1 MSPLSGASSPTGRAA
16 HWVVWRRLA
25 QARARER
32 PGQLLATVL
41 AIALGV
47 ALGVAVYLVNR
58 AALNE
63 FGLATRRLVGEA
75 DIIVR
80 GPVAGFSEELFAELA
95 RDRDV
100 SAASPLLEEQL
111 ALADHPEPLKL
122 IALDPFRAA
131 AVQPALIGPIRGDIL
146 SLLDADA
153 VILSAAAAEQ
163 LQLRRGERLNVLVGS
178 TSRALRVIGILPQSV
193 YAEPLALMDLA
204 AAQYTLNQLGRINRI
219 DLRLRAGTD
228 VPGYRTRLLTRLPPG
243 VLALA
248 PEVELDRAASATRAY
263 RVNLNMLALVTLL
276 TGAFLVFSTQW
287 LSVLRRRGQLAL
299 LRALGVTRGEL
310 GSALLF
316 EGAVIGALGSA
327 LGIVLGIGAAAA
339 VLQYL
344 NADLDNGRL
353 VLTQT
358 SLLNQ
363 ALPLVLFFLLG
374 TAVSALGAWRP
385 AREAARRAPALALK
399 AGDAEEGLGRS
410 QSTIPALLL
419 IGAGLLLV
427 ALPPVRG
434 LPLAGYAAV
443 AALLL
448 GSVLLAPPL
457 MRFLLARV
465 PRTGRVTIDTA
476 LAQLK
481 GGVGLSAVSL
491 AAIIVSF
498 SLMVAMTIMVH
509 SFRDSFEL
517 WLGKML
523 PADLQLRVPLGSD
536 TAGLSAA
543 DQDLLASLPGIA
555 RVEFRRAQPIY
566 LRADRPAVTL
576 IARDGSTR
584 ALVGNLPLI
593 RQAPLPW
600 PGDSSPIWISE
611 ALQDLYGYRPGDRLS
626 LPIAGHEQ
634 PVFVAGIWRDY
645 VRPGGALVMERA
657 LYIRLTGD
665 GNATEAALWLKP
677 GANAAAVSS
686 AVQAHFGNDAALELV
701 STDMVRSRSLLI
713 FDRAFAMTY
722 ALEIVAVLIGLVGVG
737 VAASSTALA
746 RRAQFGM
753 LRHLGMLRAQV
764 LGMLASDGLFMSGL
778 GVLYGLTLGL
788 GLSLVLIY
796 VINRQSFNWSID
808 LSVPWRSLAALSGAL
823 IAAVTLTSIWSGR
836 AALGEAAIR
845 AVREDW

>member
-1 MSPLSGASSPTGRAA
+1 
-16 HWVVWRRLA
+16 VVWRRLA

-75 DIIVR
+75 DLIVR
-80 GPVAGFSEELFAELA
+80 GPVAGFSEDLFAELA
-95 RDRDV
+95 RDREV
-100 SAASPLLEEQL
+100 SAASPMLEEQL
-111 ALADHPEPLKL
+111 ALANRAEPLKL

-131 AVQPALIGPIRGDIL
+131 AVQPALIGPISGDIL

-163 LQLRRGERLNVLVGS
+163 LHLRRGERLNVLVGS

-204 AAQYTLNQLGRINRI
+204 AAQWTLNQLGRINRI

-243 VLALA
+243 ILALA

-316 EGAVIGALGSA
+316 EGAAIGALGSV
-327 LGIVLGIGAAAA
+327 LGIALGIGAAAA

-344 NADLDNGRL
+344 NADPDNGRL

-358 SLLNQ
+358 FLVNQ
-363 ALPLVLFFLLG
+363 ALPLVLFLLLG

-399 AGDAEEGLGRS
+399 AGDAEAGLGTA

-427 ALPPVRG
+427 GLPPVRG
-434 LPLAGYAAV
+434 LPLSGYAAV

-481 GGVGLSAVSL
+481 GSVGLSAVSL

-536 TAGLSAA
+536 TAALSAA

-555 RVEFRRAQPIY
+555 RAEFRRAQPIY

-576 IARDGSTR
+576 IARDGNTR
-584 ALVGNLPLI
+584 ALIGNLPLI

-600 PGDSSPIWISE
+600 PGDASPIWISE
-611 ALQDLYGYRPGDRLS
+611 ALQDLYGYQPGDHFS

-665 GNATEAALWLKP
+665 ANASEAALWLKP
-677 GANAAAVSS
+677 GASAAAVSA

-808 LSVPWRSLAALSGAL
+808 LSVPWRSLAALSSAL
-823 IAAVTLTSIWSGR
+823 IVAVTATSIWSGR

>member
-1 MSPLSGASSPTGRAA
+1 MRTRAGAATGSRGAA
-16 HWVVWRRLA
+16 QWVVWRRLA

-47 ALGVAVYLVNR
+47 ALGVAVYLVNG

-63 FGLATRRLVGEA
+63 FGLATHQLIGEA
-75 DIIVR
+75 DIVVR
-80 GPVAGFSEELFAELA
+80 GPVGGFSEVLFAQLA

-100 SAASPLLEEQL
+100 SDASAVLEEQL
-111 ALADHPEPLKL
+111 ALAGRPEPLKL
-122 IALDPFRAA
+122 IAIDPFRAA
-131 AVQPALIGPIRGDIL
+131 AVQPMLIGPIRGDIL
-146 SLLDADA
+146 TLLDADA

-163 LQLRRGERLNVLVGS
+163 LQVRRGERFNVLVGS
-178 TSRALRVIGILPQSV
+178 TSRALQVIAILPQGV

-204 AAQYTLNQLGRINRI
+204 AAQWTLGQLGRINRI
-219 DLRLRAGTD
+219 DLRLRPGTA
-228 VPGYRTRLLTRLPPG
+228 VQAYRTRLLARLPPG
-243 VLALA
+243 VLAVA
-248 PEVELDRAASATRAY
+248 PEVEMERAAGATRAY

-287 LSVLRRRGQLAL
+287 LSVLRRRSQLAL
-299 LRALGVTRGEL
+299 LRALGVTRREL
-310 GSALLF
+310 SSALLF
-316 EGAVIGALGSA
+316 EGVTIGALGSL
-327 LGIVLGIGAAAA
+327 LGVGLGIGAAAA

-344 NADLDNGRL
+344 SADLDTGRL
-353 VLTQT
+353 VLTQV
-358 SLLNQ
+358 SLAP
-363 ALPLVLFFLLG
+363 ALPLVLFFALG
-374 TAVSALGAWRP
+374 TTVSALGAWRP

-399 AGDAEEGLGRS
+399 AGDAEGGLPGF
-410 QSTIPALLL
+410 QSVLAPLLL
-419 IGAGLLLV
+419 IGAALLLV
-427 ALPPVRG
+427 ALPPVHG

-443 AALLL
+443 AMLLL
-448 GSVLLAPPL
+448 GSVLLAPSL

-465 PRTGRVTIDTA
+465 PRTGQVSVDTA

-481 GGVGLSAVSL
+481 GSIGLSAVSL

-523 PADLQLRVPLGSD
+523 PADLQLRVPMASD
-536 TAGLSAA
+536 TAVLSGA
-543 DQDLLASLPGIA
+543 DQEFLATLPGIA
-555 RVEFRRAQPIY
+555 RAEFRRTQSIY

-584 ALVGNLPLI
+584 ALLGNLPLV

-600 PGDSSPIWISE
+600 PSDAPPIWVSE
-611 ALQDLYGYRPGDRLS
+611 ALQDLYGLKAGDRLS
-626 LPIAGHEQ
+626 LPIAGREQ

-665 GNATEAALWLKP
+665 ANVTEAALWLKP
-677 GANAAAVSS
+677 GANAAAFTSV
-686 AVQAHFGNDAALELV
+686 VQAHFGNSTALELV
-701 STDMVRSRSLLI
+701 STDTVRSRSLQI

-722 ALEIVAVLIGLVGVG
+722 ALEIIAVVIGLVGVA

-764 LGMLASDGLFMSGL
+764 LGMLACDGLFMSAL
-778 GVLYGLTLGL
+778 GVLYGLTLGV

-808 LSVPWRSLAALSGAL
+808 LSVPWGSLAALSGAL
-823 IAAVTLTSIWSGR
+823 IAAVTLTAVWSGR
-836 AALGEAAIR
+836 AALGEAALR

>member
-1 MSPLSGASSPTGRAA
+1 VSKTAA
-16 HWVVWRRLA
+16 WSFTSRSAQWMVWRRLA

-32 PGQLLATVL
+32 PTQLLATVL

-80 GPVAGFSEELFAELA
+80 GPVTGFSEALFAELA

-100 SAASPLLEEQL
+100 SAASPVLEEQL
-111 ALADHPEPLKL
+111 ALAGHLAPLKL
-122 IALDPFRAA
+122 LALDPFRAA
-131 AVQPALIGPIRGDIL
+131 AMQPALIGPISADIL
-146 SLLDADA
+146 ALLDADA
-153 VILSAAAAEQ
+153 IILSSAAADQ
-163 LQLRRGERLNVLVGS
+163 LQLRRGERLDVLVGS
-178 TSRALRVIGILPQSV
+178 TSRSLRVIAILPQSA

-204 AAQYTLNQLGRINRI
+204 AAQWTLNQLGRINRI
-219 DLRLRAGTD
+219 DLRLRTGTD
-228 VPGYRTRLLTRLPPG
+228 MAAYRTGLAARLPPG

-248 PEVELDRAASATRAY
+248 PEVELDQAASATRAY

-287 LSVLRRRGQLAL
+287 LSVLRRRSQLAL

-316 EGAVIGALGSA
+316 EGGVIGALGSA

-344 NADLDNGRL
+344 NADLANGRM
-353 VLTQT
+353 VLAPAAVGKST
-358 SLLNQ
+358 
-363 ALPLVLFFLLG
+363 LPLILFFALG

-399 AGDAEEGLGRS
+399 AGDTEEGLRGF
-410 QSTIPALLL
+410 QSKIPALLL
-419 IGAGLLLV
+419 IGAALLLV
-427 ALPPVRG
+427 ALPPVHD
-434 LPLAGYAAV
+434 LPVAGYAAV
-443 AALLL
+443 ASLLL

-465 PRTGRVTIDTA
+465 PRTGRVTVDTA

-481 GGVGLSAVSL
+481 GSVGLSAVSL

-536 TAGLSAA
+536 TAALSDA
-543 DQDLLASLPGIA
+543 DQGLLASLPGIA
-555 RVEFRRAQPIY
+555 RTEFRRAQPIY
-566 LRADRPAVTL
+566 LRSDRPAVTL
-576 IARDGSTR
+576 IARDGNTR
-584 ALVGNLPLI
+584 TLIGNLPLI

-600 PGDSSPIWISE
+600 PGDAYPIWISE
-611 ALQDLYGYRPGDRLS
+611 ALQDLYGLRSGDHLN
-626 LPIAGHEQ
+626 LPIAGREQ

-665 GNATEAALWLKP
+665 GGATEAALWLKP
-677 GANAAAVSS
+677 GVNAAAVTS
-686 AVQAHFGNDAALELV
+686 AVQAHFGNDTALEIV
-701 STDMVRSRSLLI
+701 STNVVRSRSLLI

-722 ALEIVAVLIGLVGVG
+722 ALEIIAVLIGLVGVG
-737 VAASSTALA
+737 VATSSTALA

-808 LSVPWRSLAALSGAL
+808 LSVPWGSLAILSGAL
-823 IAAVTLTSIWSGR
+823 IAAVTLTAIWSGR
-836 AALGEAAIR
+836 ATLGESAIR